1 MLCFASFRT
10 GGNIPHRP
18 GECFRIF
25 CSSGVLI
32 CKYQK
37 SSCRAALYDKL
48 RKISFLN
55 FVHCR
60 STDRF
65 YSFSFFSCQ
74 SRNAPKYLFLT
85 VYILSF
91 TSAPP
96 YNTFLP
102 HTEQIIS
109 PLITF
114 APQCLQYLASSS
126 SGAQFTHI
134 SISGLY
140 TTESTHLPHR
150 WHKLKIFSLCFPR
163 RRKLRLRIVCIICS
177 GGTDK
182 HTRQFAEK
190 AVAVSALR
198 RDNFICSRFVS
209 VIRHMLR
216 LFSQKKNKTAS
227 CAQKNFINQLLS
239 KH

>member
-1 MLCFASFRT
+1 MQKQDLFFNFYCFASFRT

-18 GECFRIF
+18 GEHFRIF

-65 YSFSFFSCQ
+65 CSFSFFSCQ

-91 TSAPP
+91 PSTPP

-150 WHKLKIFSLCFPR
+150 WHKLKIFFPPIPTPPKAPPPDR
-163 RRKLRLRIVCIICS
+163 LHNMFRWYRQAYPTIRRKS
-177 GGTDK
+177 Y
-182 HTRQFAEK
+182 
-190 AVAVSALR
+190 
-198 RDNFICSRFVS
+198 
-209 VIRHMLR
+209 
-216 LFSQKKNKTAS
+216 S
-227 CAQKNFINQLLS
+227 CFRPATG
-239 KH
+239 

>member
-1 MLCFASFRT
+1 MDITIKLFVYRKRIAKRSQRFKIFPKKYLVARIKRYILRNFNIFILTLFHYFVSPRT
-10 GGNIPHRP
+10 WGNIPHRP
-18 GECFRIF
+18 GEHFRIF

-37 SSCRAALYDKL
+37 SSCRAALYGKL

-65 YSFSFFSCQ
+65 YSFSFFSYRI
-74 SRNAPKYLFLT
+74 RNIPKYLFLT

-91 TSAPP
+91 PSAPP

-102 HTEQIIS
+102 HTEQVIS

-140 TTESTHLPHR
+140 TIESTHLPHK
-150 WHKLKIFSLCFPR
+150 WHKLKFFLPSA
-163 RRKLRLRIVCIICS
+163 S
-177 GGTDK
+177 
-182 HTRQFAEK
+182 HAAES
-190 AVAVSALR
+190 SA
-198 RDNFICSRFVS
+198 
-209 VIRHMLR
+209 
-216 LFSQKKNKTAS
+216 
-227 CAQKNFINQLLS
+227 S
-239 KH
+239 KSSA

>member
-1 MLCFASFRT
+1 MCQGFPICNKQDLFFNFYWFASFRT

-18 GECFRIF
+18 GEHFRIF
-25 CSSGVLI
+25 CSSGVWI

-65 YSFSFFSCQ
+65 YSFSFFSCR

-91 TSAPP
+91 LSAPP

-126 SGAQFTHI
+126 SGAQFTHV

-150 WHKLKIFSLCFPR
+150 WHKLKLFLPSDSHAAESSA
-163 RRKLRLRIVCIICS
+163 S
-177 GGTDK
+177 GS
-182 HTRQFAEK
+182 
-190 AVAVSALR
+190 SA
-198 RDNFICSRFVS
+198 
-209 VIRHMLR
+209 
-216 LFSQKKNKTAS
+216 
-227 CAQKNFINQLLS
+227 
-239 KH
+239 